1 RAGEY
6 LDSIDEARVEVFTLS
21 GPEAE
26 VNPAVYVSMLDLY
39 TAKQVSYAYQGTPP
53 ASRRRAEASPLR
65 FTWEYRNPGYY
76 AADGALGA
84 AAVVVVSDDLAG
96 PLPERIEERLR
107 GHRLA
112 RVFAADDGVFRSRP
126 LVSVYRASSPRPGQA
141 AADR

>member
-1 RAGEY
+1 
-6 LDSIDEARVEVFTLS
+6 
-21 GPEAE
+21 
-26 VNPAVYVSMLDLY
+26 MLDLY

-53 ASRRRAEASPLR
+53 ASRRRAEASALR

-76 AADGALGA
+76 AAAAGGA

-96 PLPERIEERLR
+96 PLPERIEDRLR

-112 RVFAADDGVFRSRP
+112 RVFAADDGVFRNRP
-126 LVSVYRASSPRPGQA
+126 LVGVYRASSPRPGEA